1 MQQLLSLVL
10 ELASNARVT
19 RLSNKGGS
27 WYDEPDPLPTAPPEE
42 FLLDGET
49 TSSEVLEPSSL
60 SPSLPIRGCSWTTPA
75 NGNNRGLERI
85 TEILSI
91 STTEGMRILALGSH
105 IAAGFVVGWVAPV
118 FNI

>member
-1 MQQLLSLVL
+1 MQQLLSLADNR
-10 ELASNARVT
+10 ASNARVT

-75 NGNNRGLERI
+75 NGNNLELEKI
-85 TEILSI
+85 TEISVL
-91 STTEGMRILALGSH
+91 EQWGVCKL
-105 IAAGFVVGWVAPV
+105 
-118 FNI
+118 